1 MPRMRL
7 LPLPLLLLLLCPLVM
22 AMGFGDSNA
31 PTRIPEPQ
39 ANYRGLVVDQEGT
52 RVDLTQVAVDGQT
65 FVLGSLGQ
73 GQAAIPFDKV
83 KTVELAN
90 QGGVLK
96 GKVSLKEGAPVELV
110 MDGLLKLTGRTSFG
124 NFRIPL
130 AEVRSI
136 EIQGLVR

>member
-1 MPRMRL
+1 MPRLRL
-7 LPLPLLLLLLCPLVM
+7 LPLLLLLLCPLVM

-39 ANYRGLVVDQEGT
+39 SNYRGLVVDQEGT
-52 RVDLTQVAVDGQT
+52 RVDLTQVAIDGQT

-83 KTVELAN
+83 KSVAIAN

-96 GKVSLKEGAPVELV
+96 GKVTLSEGAPVELV
-110 MDGLLKLTGRTSFG
+110 LDGLLKLTGRTNFG

-130 AEVRSI
+130 SEVRSV